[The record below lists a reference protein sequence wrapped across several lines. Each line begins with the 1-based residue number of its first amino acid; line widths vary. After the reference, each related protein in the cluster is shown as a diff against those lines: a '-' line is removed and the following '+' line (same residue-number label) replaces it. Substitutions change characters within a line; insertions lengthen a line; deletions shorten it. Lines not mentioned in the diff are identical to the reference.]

1 VGSGRVGPAGAL
13 GHVRLEGVRCDLRFR
28 AGRCRPP
35 IRRRAVPAAGK
46 GRGSSTVPS
55 RLAVRDLTV
64 SLVQADGRLA
74 ATYDGLELDVE
85 SYPDRYAFA
94 FRRRAGESGE
104 VLVLT
109 GSYHPAGRVLELQS
123 ELAHRFTVDE
133 TAALF
138 AAMGRRGLAAAQGQ
152 VRASGHF
159 NGSLHRPDSADHSLR
174 LEVSDL
180 RLDALDG
187 VVAERVHLALS
198 AADGRGRV
206 EAARVVCPA
215 GVVSLP
221 ETPFRYQLPRPT
233 QAGDRR
239 ALGTASAWLD
249 VPALRGVIELRRSA
263 HRSRFWRRVLRGLGG
278 RGVVRFVGTARWAP
292 GGRNPWLGSL
302 RFAGRGLELQPFPD
316 RPLKVSDI
324 RWASAILTPSRLEL
338 TDLRAK
344 TCGGQVNLQLAVD
357 NWFRREKRSFQSSLA
372 VAGLDVRA
380 LSAALGAAGEGK
392 ITGKLTGQLALS
404 AGPPGGSAGDARLA
418 DRLVGRGRIFL
429 DDGDLW
435 SVPVVSWLF
444 GRLGLERQRSAL
456 SDAHAVF
463 TIRGPVLHIRRA
475 VVANPL
481 AGIECRKGTVNVR
494 THQVDAVVV
503 AGTFVTANP
512 LSRLLLGELRAKLMG
527 RHVRGKWDEL
537 GAKDFVP
544 LPAGKI
550 AESSVKLFH
559 QLARSG
565 GDLSAEIGKTFDEL
579 FKRLKP

>member
-1 VGSGRVGPAGAL
+1 MGLLGAAVLAGLAAGLVKFHIGPRILARRVRSALSAVWDGPVRIGAVDFGLTGRCRLFGLELLDRSGHRWGRVGSVRLAL
-13 GHVRLEGVRCDLRFR
+13 SGMYGSNLVVHSARLEGVRCDLRFR

-46 GRGSSTVPS
+46 GRESSTMPR
-55 RLAVRDLTV
+55 RLTVRDLTV

-109 GSYHPAGRVLELQS
+109 GSYHPAGRVLELQA

-302 RFAGRGLELQPFPD
+302 RFAGRGLELRAAPD
-316 RPLKVSDI
+316 RPLVVSDI
-324 RWASAILTPSRLEL
+324 R
-338 TDLRAK
+338 
-344 TCGGQVNLQLAVD
+344 
-357 NWFRREKRSFQSSLA
+357 
-372 VAGLDVRA
+372 
-380 LSAALGAAGEGK
+380 
-392 ITGKLTGQLALS
+392 
-404 AGPPGGSAGDARLA
+404 
-418 DRLVGRGRIFL
+418 
-429 DDGDLW
+429 
-435 SVPVVSWLF
+435 
-444 GRLGLERQRSAL
+444 
-456 SDAHAVF
+456 
-463 TIRGPVLHIRRA
+463 
-475 VVANPL
+475 
-481 AGIECRKGTVNVR
+481 
-494 THQVDAVVV
+494 
-503 AGTFVTANP
+503 
-512 LSRLLLGELRAKLMG
+512 
-527 RHVRGKWDEL
+527 
-537 GAKDFVP
+537 
-544 LPAGKI
+544 
-550 AESSVKLFH
+550 
-559 QLARSG
+559 
-565 GDLSAEIGKTFDEL
+565 
-579 FKRLKP
+579 

>member
-1 VGSGRVGPAGAL
+1 MGAHDHR
-13 GHVRLEGVRCDLRFR
+13 GTHQ
-28 AGRCRPP
+28 
-35 IRRRAVPAAGK
+35 GK
-46 GRGSSTVPS
+46 
-55 RLAVRDLTV
+55 
-64 SLVQADGRLA
+64 
-74 ATYDGLELDVE
+74 
-85 SYPDRYAFA
+85 
-94 FRRRAGESGE
+94 RRAGL
-104 VLVLT
+104 LVACLLSLLLVT
-109 GSYHPAGRVLELQS
+109 PG
-123 ELAHRFTVDE
+123 
-133 TAALF
+133 
-138 AAMGRRGLAAAQGQ
+138 
-152 VRASGHF
+152 RASPTARPTSEIGGPRPVAAENLF
-159 NGSLHRPDSADHSLR
+159 DNGYLVARMDITTGL
-174 LEVSDL
+174 LEFIL
-180 RLDALDG
+180 G
-187 VVAERVHLALS
+187 
-198 AADGRGRV
+198 ADGAEPV
-206 EAARVVCPA
+206 
-215 GVVSLP
+215 
-221 ETPFRYQLPRPT
+221 
-233 QAGDRR
+233 
-239 ALGTASAWLD
+239 
-249 VPALRGVIELRRSA
+249 
-263 HRSRFWRRVLRGLGG
+263 
-278 RGVVRFVGTARWAP
+278 
-292 GGRNPWLGSL
+292 
-302 RFAGRGLELQPFPD
+302 
-316 RPLKVSDI
+316 
-324 RWASAILTPSRLEL
+324 
-338 TDLRAK
+338 
-344 TCGGQVNLQLAVD
+344 
-357 NWFRREKRSFQSSLA
+357 SLA

-527 RHVRGKWDEL
+527 RRVRGKWDEL